1 RLSSDQN
8 RRLRKKTTETAEERE
23 EWLVRDR
30 ERNRKK
36 AETNANLQ
44 QESEWPVIAVTISQ
58 TDESIVTILQ
68 SEENTM
74 TTLQSNENVEE
85 INVELLLS
93 TTLSEL
99 EQEMLQKFRTK
110 IDKFQNTFCP
120 VCNEYFPSVVLVK
133 GMCRRCYSEKI
144 LPKKFSAE
152 NNMDPGE
159 IPHELEGLTE
169 IEEMLIAQVFTVI
182 DFKVRRNIVAN
193 ALHWLKANNRYYVDI
208 TIDNEVLESL
218 PQEGYIDNQ
227 LLHLQTDQADD
238 DLNNEN
244 DYEEVTHSF
253 VPLLPPNNRE
263 DVAINSTL
271 DRIESENPPT
281 LWPQIDNSPINEF
294 QTPEY
299 I

>member
-1 RLSSDQN
+1 MDITDTVNTCRQRKNRERELPDKRRERLSSDQN
-8 RRLRKKTTETAEERE
+8 RRLRKKTTETAEEYEERLTCNRE
-23 EWLVRDR
+23 QKR
-30 ERNRKK
+30 RK
-36 AETNANLQ
+36 AGTNANLQ
-44 QESEWPVIAVTISQ
+44 QESERPVIAVTISQ
-58 TDESIVTILQ
+58 TDESIATILQ

-74 TTLQSNENVEE
+74 TTPQSNENVEE
-85 INVELLLS
+85 INVEPLSS

-110 IDKFQNTFCP
+110 IDKFQNTLCP

-133 GMCRRCYSEKI
+133 GMCRWCHSEKI

-169 IEEMLIAQVFTVI
+169 IEEMLIAQ
-182 DFKVRRNIVAN
+182 
-193 ALHWLKANNRYYVDI
+193 ANNRYYADI

-227 LLHLQTDQADD
+227 LPHLQTDQADD

-244 DYEEVTHSF
+244 DYEEVIRSF
-253 VPLLPPNNRE
+253 VSLLPPNNRE
-263 DVAINSTL
+263 DVAINSNL
-271 DRIESENPPT
+271 DRIEIYRTSISNF
-281 LWPQIDNSPINEF
+281 IS
-294 QTPEY
+294 
-299 I
+299 